1 MWGSGFVRK
10 MYRNVYRRVYR
21 SKEWSRGL
29 SLTFAGVTLMLLTKV
44 LTTQHFT
51 ANEYVLALTVVAG
64 IGYFLLFRVAGSAI
78 IVTDRG
84 VVVRNPL
91 STRSVRWDDIT
102 RFSLEQ
108 WALFPGIGTIELR
121 GARPLRVFG
130 VQIPD
135 PRFGRF
141 DPETE
146 GAIDELNRLLRERGN
161 YAG

>member
-1 MWGSGFVRK
+1 MSGSDWVR
-10 MYRNVYRRVYR
+10 RLYRRVYR
-21 SKEWSRGL
+21 SKEWARGL
-29 SLTFAGVTLMLLTKV
+29 ALTGGGVTLMLLTKV
-44 LTTQHFT
+44 LTTEHFT
-51 ANEYVLALTVVAG
+51 ADQYVLALTIVAA

-91 STRSVRWDDIT
+91 GTRSVRWNDIQ
-102 RFSLEQ
+102 RFSIEQ
-108 WALFPGIGTIELR
+108 WAVFPGIGTIEIR

-141 DPETE
+141 DRQTE
-146 GAIDELNRLLRERGN
+146 EAIDELNRLLRERGG
-161 YAG
+161 YAV

>member
-1 MWGSGFVRK
+1 MWGSRIVRR
-10 MYRNVYRRVYR
+10 MYRKVYR

-29 SLTFAGVTLMLLTKV
+29 SLTFSGITLMLLTKV
-44 LTTQHFT
+44 LTAQQFSS
-51 ANEYVLALTVVAG
+51 NQYVVALTIVAG

-91 STRSVRWDDIT
+91 STRSIRWHDIT

-108 WALFPGIGTIELR
+108 WAVFPGIGTIELR
-121 GARPLRVFG
+121 GARQLRVFG

-135 PRFGRF
+135 PRFGKF

-146 GAIDELNRLLRERGN
+146 GAIDELNRLLRERGG
-161 YAG
+161 YAA

>member
-1 MWGSGFVRK
+1 
-10 MYRNVYRRVYR
+10 MYRKVYR

-29 SLTFAGVTLMLLTKV
+29 SLTFGGVTMMLLTKV
-44 LTTQHFT
+44 LTAQHFT
-51 ANEYVLALTVVAG
+51 ANQYVVALTIVAG
-64 IGYFLLFRVAGSAI
+64 IGYFLLFRVAGSSI

-91 STRSVRWDDIT
+91 STRSVRWDNIT

-108 WALFPGIGTIELR
+108 WAVFPGIGTIELR
-121 GARPLRVFG
+121 RGRPLRVFG

-141 DPETE
+141 DKQTE
-146 GAIDELNRLLRERGN
+146 DAIDELNRLLRDRGG
-161 YAG
+161 YAR

>member
-1 MWGSGFVRK
+1 MRGSRIVRK
-10 MYRNVYRRVYR
+10 MYRKGYR

-29 SLTFAGVTLMLLTKV
+29 SLTSGGVTLMLLTKV
-44 LTTQHFT
+44 LTSQHFSP
-51 ANEYVLALTVVAG
+51 NEYVVALTIVAG

-91 STRSVRWDDIT
+91 STRSIRWDDIT

-108 WALFPGIGTIELR
+108 WAVFPGIGTIELR
-121 GARPLRVFG
+121 GARQLRVFG

-135 PRFGRF
+135 PRFGKF

-146 GAIDELNRLLRERGN
+146 DAIDELNRLLRERGG